1 MSVLSMSF
9 SWFLLS
15 NYTKQKYVFILKIK
29 LNAQELEKEYPI
41 LFIPGLNFFT
51 RMTQNLRAIC
61 INESQNQASSLLL
74 PASTTPSASIMSSVP
89 STPMSS
95 SAPPPPLV
103 RPTELLLAQQQQQY
117 SYNNEQGG
125 GDSDPLAF
133 SRLNLQQPSVSMG
146 YLQMSIQ
153 ENGSGKFLQGV
164 KVGEKVA
171 QVMTKSQKWLFVV
184 VSLECKNS

>member
-1 MSVLSMSF
+1 
-9 SWFLLS
+9 
-15 NYTKQKYVFILKIK
+15 
-29 LNAQELEKEYPI
+29 
-41 LFIPGLNFFT
+41 
-51 RMTQNLRAIC
+51 
-61 INESQNQASSLLL
+61 
-74 PASTTPSASIMSSVP
+74 MSSVP
-89 STPMSS
+89 PTPMSS
-95 SAPPPPLV
+95 SATPPPLV

-171 QVMTKSQKWLFVV
+171 QVMTKSQKND
-184 VSLECKNS
+184 SLLLCR